1 MNKKRSGENGFTI
14 IELVIVLVIA
24 GVLLFFALPTFQDV
38 HFFSDPENALGKT
51 IQLIDSLKRKAMTDN
66 RDYVMHV
73 DIAAGLI
80 WVSDDAMDMDQKT
93 MKAAREKGI
102 RFSGDTLLLD
112 VEFPGAMPLASEDIR
127 IRFRRQGYSDMALI
141 HLQEEENDV
150 TLKIEPFLS
159 RVELENRSVS
169 FDQCM

>member
-1 MNKKRSGENGFTI
+1 MNKKRSGETGFTI

-24 GVLLFFALPTFQDV
+24 GVLLFFALPTFQNV
-38 HFFSDPENALGKT
+38 HFFSNPENALGKT
-51 IQLIDSLKRKAMTDN
+51 IQLIDSLKRKAMTDG

-80 WVSDDAMDMDQKT
+80 WVSDDAMDQET

-102 RFSGDTLLLD
+102 RFPGDTRLLD
-112 VEFPGAMPLASEDIR
+112 VEFPGAMPLASDDIR

-141 HLQEEENDV
+141 HLQAEEGDV

>member
-1 MNKKRSGENGFTI
+1 MSKKRSGETGFTI

-24 GVLLFFALPTFQDV
+24 GILLFFALPTFQNV
-38 HFFSDPENALGKT
+38 HFFSDPDNALGKT
-51 IQLIDSLKRKAMTDN
+51 IQLIDSLKRKAMTDG

-80 WVSDDAMDMDQKT
+80 WVSDDAMDPET

-102 RFSGDTLLLD
+102 QFSGDTQLLD
-112 VEFPGAMPLASEDIR
+112 VEFPGAMPLASDDIR

>member
-1 MNKKRSGENGFTI
+1 MSKKRSGETGFTI

-24 GVLLFFALPTFQDV
+24 GILLFFALPTFQNV

-51 IQLIDSLKRKAMTDN
+51 IQLIDSLKRKAMTDG

-73 DIAAGLI
+73 DIAAGII
-80 WVSDDAMDMDQKT
+80 WVSDDAMDQET

-102 RFSGDTLLLD
+102 QFSGGTRLLD
-112 VEFPGAMPLASEDIR
+112 VEFPGAMALASDDIQ

>member
-1 MNKKRSGENGFTI
+1 MSKERSGETGFTI
-14 IELVIVLVIA
+14 IELVIVMVIA

-51 IQLIDSLKRKAMTDN
+51 VQLIDSLKKKAVTDN
-66 RDYVMHV
+66 KDYVMHV

-80 WVSDDAMDMDQKT
+80 WVSNDAMDQET
-93 MKAAREKGI
+93 MKIARENGI
-102 RFSGDTLLLD
+102 RFSGDTRVLD
-112 VEFPGAMPLASEDIR
+112 VEFPGAMPLAADDVQ

-141 HLQEEENDV
+141 HLEGEANDV
-150 TLKIEPFLS
+150 TLRIEPFLS